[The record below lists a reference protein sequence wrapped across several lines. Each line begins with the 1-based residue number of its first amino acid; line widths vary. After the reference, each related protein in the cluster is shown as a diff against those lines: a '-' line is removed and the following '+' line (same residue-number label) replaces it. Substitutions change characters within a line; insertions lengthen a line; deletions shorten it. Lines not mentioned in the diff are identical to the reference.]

1 MKKRKCSSDLES
13 SPVSPKKLKENEKNS
28 ESEFENEEEE
38 EEIYEGELKDSIY
51 NGKGILK

>member
-38 EEIYEGELKDSIY
+38 IYEGELKDSIY